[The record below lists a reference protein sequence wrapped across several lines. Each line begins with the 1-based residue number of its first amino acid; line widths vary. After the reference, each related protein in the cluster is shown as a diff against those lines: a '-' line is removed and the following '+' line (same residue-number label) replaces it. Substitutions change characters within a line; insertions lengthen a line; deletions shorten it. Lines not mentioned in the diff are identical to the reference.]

1 MPEQAFIDL
10 SRPLHPGMPVFPED
24 PEVAFSPAAAL
35 EPWRVTRL
43 SLGTHSGT
51 HIDAASHYI
60 PGGSTIDAYPLE
72 RFVLPARVVPV
83 AAGEDQAIE
92 WPDLAAAL
100 PDSLEGAAVLLH
112 TGWDRHWGSPRA
124 LRHPFLSEAAAAG
137 LVDRGAGL
145 VGTDALNV
153 DATEG
158 GTTHAHAALLGAD
171 VLIVENLTGLEA
183 LDPGRSYLCAFVPLR
198 IEGADGSPIRA
209 FAFAGGAGAT
219 LPRRPQGAPLQ

>member
-1 MPEQAFIDL
+1 
-10 SRPLHPGMPVFPED
+10 MPVFPED
-24 PEVAFSPAAAL
+24 PEVAFAPAAAL

-51 HIDAASHYI
+51 HIDAATHYI

-83 AAGEDQAIE
+83 AAGEDEAIE
-92 WPDLAAAL
+92 WPHLAAAL
-100 PDSLEGAAVLLH
+100 PDALEGAAVLLH
-112 TGWDRHWGSPRA
+112 TGWDRHWGSARA
-124 LRHPFLSEAAAAG
+124 LRHPFLSAAAAAG
-137 LVDRGAGL
+137 LADRGVGL
-145 VGTDALNV
+145 VGTNALNV

-183 LDPGRSYLCAFVPLR
+183 LVRPVLPVRLR
-198 IEGADGSPIRA
+198 AAAPRRRRRLAVRA
-209 FAFAGGAGAT
+209 FAFAGDAGAT